1 MDIGTTGILSS
12 LFYNVVND
20 DSTMAE
26 LVTADNNFN
35 DFYKETAIENVKAD
49 IYNKFNVKV
58 NVSDSKTEC
67 TISRDV
73 LYKMNSDAALREKIY
88 TVLAD
93 YKKTKSILEGFYPPV
108 KKYTLAFDEQG
119 NVLAYILEPD
129 MEKLEAD
136 YGKSKN
142 RNCIFNRA
150 SLDTNDYNKIISNL
164 LNGSYQGFE
173 TQQAMLAA
181 QFLQRPKINLTDE

>member
-1 MDIGTTGILSS
+1 MDMGTTGILSP
-12 LFYNVVND
+12 LFNNVVNGD
-20 DSTMAE
+20 NTMTE
-26 LVTADNNFN
+26 LATADNHFN
-35 DFYKETAIENVKAD
+35 DFYKETAIENVKTD

-67 TISRDV
+67 TIPRDV
-73 LYKMNSDAALREKIY
+73 LYKMNSDTVLREKIY

-93 YKKTKSILEGFYPPV
+93 YKKTQSMLVGFYPPV

-142 RNCIFNRA
+142 RNGIINRS
-150 SLDTNDYNKIISNL
+150 SLDTYGYNEIINNL

-173 TQQAMLAA
+173 TQQAMLAV
-181 QFLQRPKINLTDE
+181 QFLQRPKINLTD

>member
-20 DSTMAE
+20 DSTMTE

-49 IYNKFNVKV
+49 IYNKFNIKV

-67 TISRDV
+67 TIPRDV
-73 LYKMNSDAALREKIY
+73 LYKMNSDTVLREKIY

-93 YKKTKSILEGFYPPV
+93 YKKTQSMLAGFYPPV

-142 RNCIFNRA
+142 RNGIINRS
-150 SLDTNDYNKIISNL
+150 SLDTYGYNEIINNL

-173 TQQAMLAA
+173 TQQAILAV
-181 QFLQRPKINLTDE
+181 QFLQRPKINLTD

>member
-20 DSTMAE
+20 DSTIAE

-67 TISRDV
+67 TIPRDV

-88 TVLAD
+88 TVLA
-93 YKKTKSILEGFYPPV
+93 
-108 KKYTLAFDEQG
+108 
-119 NVLAYILEPD
+119 N
-129 MEKLEAD
+129 
-136 YGKSKN
+136 
-142 RNCIFNRA
+142 
-150 SLDTNDYNKIISNL
+150 
-164 LNGSYQGFE
+164 
-173 TQQAMLAA
+173 
-181 QFLQRPKINLTDE
+181 

>member
-1 MDIGTTGILSS
+1 M
-12 LFYNVVND
+12 
-20 DSTMAE
+20 
-26 LVTADNNFN
+26 
-35 DFYKETAIENVKAD
+35 
-49 IYNKFNVKV
+49 
-58 NVSDSKTEC
+58 
-67 TISRDV
+67 
-73 LYKMNSDAALREKIY
+73 
-88 TVLAD
+88 
-93 YKKTKSILEGFYPPV
+93 
-108 KKYTLAFDEQG
+108 
-119 NVLAYILEPD
+119 LAYILEPD

-142 RNCIFNRA
+142 RNCIFNRS

>member
-20 DSTMAE
+20 DSTMTE

-67 TISRDV
+67 MIPRDV

-93 YKKTKSILEGFYPPV
+93 YKKTKSI
-108 KKYTLAFDEQG
+108 T
-119 NVLAYILEPD
+119 
-129 MEKLEAD
+129 
-136 YGKSKN
+136 YG
-142 RNCIFNRA
+142 
-150 SLDTNDYNKIISNL
+150 YNEIINNL

-181 QFLQRPKINLTDE
+181 QFLQRPKINLTQ